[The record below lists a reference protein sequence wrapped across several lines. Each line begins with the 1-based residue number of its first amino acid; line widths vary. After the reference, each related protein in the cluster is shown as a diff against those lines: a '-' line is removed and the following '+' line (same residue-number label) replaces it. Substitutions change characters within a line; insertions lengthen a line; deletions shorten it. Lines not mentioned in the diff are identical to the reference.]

1 MRRQEKPAA
10 TSSELLLCHGA
21 EHQLRV
27 VPHADSPWANHKV
40 RLESTLVAT
49 FDPPHGDYQVFEED
63 GALWNATLP
72 ANGVDTQT
80 TLTLFSEFTALP
92 HPIEVSTGH
101 HRLIFAQTVQPPVP
115 IVLDEDVADLSI
127 RARSFYIE
135 GKYIADVEIEW
146 LVDDQVIKLPTGVD
160 GWCKYVFEPQRVGKT
175 TVVAK
180 MWSPYEGRY
189 IEHVFDI
196 EVIATSVWETDL
208 EYYWSQQ
215 PFSIAKGLWVN
226 RNNSTQLQIH
236 PKNQNLVRR
245 YFSMYAKD
253 PIPIS
258 GGNFGEKRML
268 LDNGT
273 YWFFSTGIGFQS
285 SALIWTCE
293 GPGQPTLT
301 RSMPI
306 RFYDFDLALGGIF
319 TLDGVQ
325 VPWSHDI
332 VLQRDNIHTLKF
344 TPLPQNTESSLVG
357 LDVYLELRGADQGVI
372 IFPKSGERIRL
383 PVEGVE
389 WTLDARHLQP
399 IAHMPFSIRCTEIQC
414 SKSIGCAIV

>member
-80 TLTLFSEFTALP
+80 TLTLLSEFTAQP
-92 HPIEVSTGH
+92 YSIEVSTGH

-180 MWSPYEGRY
+180 MWSPYEGQY

-196 EVIATSVWETDL
+196 DVIATTVWETDL
-208 EYYWSQQ
+208 QFLWNEEPY
-215 PFSIAKGLWVN
+215 SIGEGFWANQKTNN
-226 RNNSTQLQIH
+226 RLRIN
-236 PKNQNLVRR
+236 PKNQNLIGRS
-245 YFSMYAKD
+245 FSAYAKD
-253 PIPIS
+253 PAPIT
-258 GGNFGEKRML
+258 GGNLGLKQTL
-268 LDNGT
+268 VDAGIQWLV
-273 YWFFSTGIGFQS
+273 STGESFEVS
-285 SALIWTCE
+285 SLIWTCE
-293 GPGQPTLT
+293 KSNEPTLT
-301 RSMPI
+301 RSIPI
-306 RFYDFDLALGGIF
+306 RFFDGDLSKGGIF
-319 TLDGVQ
+319 TLDGVK
-325 VPWSHDI
+325 VPNTFEIS
-332 VLQRDNIHTLKF
+332 LQRDKVHTLKF
-344 TPLPQNTESSLVG
+344 IPHSENSLIG
-357 LDVYLELRGADQGVI
+357 LDIYLELWQADVGVI
-372 IFPKSGERIRL
+372 LFPESGSRIRL
-383 PVEGVE
+383 PVEGVQ
-389 WTLDARHLQP
+389 WTLDARNSRP
-399 IAHMPFSIRCTEIQC
+399 NAHMPFSIRCTKIICQ
-414 SKSIGCAIV
+414 KGIVCRIP